1 MYPKPR
7 PKSNDFWPKGGRP
20 VAADSIS
27 DADGPF
33 ISGALPLK
41 PRHFALYASS
51 MGMEDKAQSG

>member
-33 ISGALPLK
+33 ISG